1 MNPPDEPLD
10 QAVQTI
16 GASTLQPKRSGIRAL
31 LAIDSS
37 SRSVESAEFLAG
49 ILPSD
54 SKVRMLTVVSYQAQS
69 DSPWSRLSDADE
81 AGAQMAATQSGVFSR
96 ARRILETAG
105 AQVSATHR
113 FGYPADEILNEA
125 SDWGA
130 DFILVGHHNGLARW
144 FLGSVTESIV
154 KRSHVPVLVVPRL
167 SLSEDRKRAAQ
178 ESSAS
183 SIEAA
188 LFLG

>member
-1 MNPPDEPLD
+1 MKALD
-10 QAVQTI
+10 QTLDHTNQTVAAT
-16 GASTLQPKRSGIRAL
+16 ASQTRSGMRAL
-31 LAIDSS
+31 LAMDHG

-49 ILPSD
+49 ILPSN
-54 SKVRMLTVVSYQAQS
+54 SIVRMITVVSYQAQS
-69 DSPWSRLSDADE
+69 DIRWSRIDDADG
-81 AGAQMAATQSGVFSR
+81 AGAQVAATQSEVFAR

-130 DFILVGHHNGLARW
+130 DVILVGHHNGLARW

-154 KRSHVPVLVVPRL
+154 KRSHLPVLVVPKLNMAANRL
-167 SLSEDRKRAAQ
+167 PAAQ
-178 ESSAS
+178 ESTDPSLR
-183 SIEAA
+183 AA